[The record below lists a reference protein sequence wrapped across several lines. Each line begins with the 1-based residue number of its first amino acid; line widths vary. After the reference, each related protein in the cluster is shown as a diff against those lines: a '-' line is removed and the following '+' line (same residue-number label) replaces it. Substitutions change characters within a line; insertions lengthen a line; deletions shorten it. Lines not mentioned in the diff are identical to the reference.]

1 MEELASLLLAADPSG
16 SAGDLV
22 ASVYDQFLDFLV
34 PSPSL
39 FSLLP
44 KRIPAPAPAEV
55 VKTKKP
61 QPEKEIEAPPSYAIL
76 NDPRATEHDVEE
88 EAERISR
95 GLFSVIVTMGNVP
108 IIRCPRGNAA
118 EMVARK
124 LDAKL
129 RDWITSGVG
138 GRGHGDGLG
147 GLQRPRESGT
157 RRVECVTYPNSAM
170 KSPRHTGSECGSNS
184 HDFTFM
190 DIPGS
195 GTRRLGYEAQSRNC
209 GGTFVADFYQSSGIT
224 PRPSAVT

>member
-16 SAGDLV
+16 SSGDLV
-22 ASVYDQFLDFLV
+22 SSVYDQFLDFLV

-44 KRIPAPAPAEV
+44 KRIPAPAPSET
-55 VKTKKP
+55 TKGKNN
-61 QPEKEIEAPPSYAIL
+61 QPEREIEAPPSYAIL

-88 EAERISR
+88 EAERIAR
-95 GLFSVIVTMGNVP
+95 GLFSVVVTMGNVP

-138 GRGHGDGLG
+138 GRGYGDGLG
-147 GLQRPRESGT
+147 GLQRPREFQKQLEDCARG
-157 RRVECVTYPNSAM
+157 
-170 KSPRHTGSECGSNS
+170 
-184 HDFTFM
+184 
-190 DIPGS
+190 
-195 GTRRLGYEAQSRNC
+195 
-209 GGTFVADFYQSSGIT
+209 
-224 PRPSAVT
+224 